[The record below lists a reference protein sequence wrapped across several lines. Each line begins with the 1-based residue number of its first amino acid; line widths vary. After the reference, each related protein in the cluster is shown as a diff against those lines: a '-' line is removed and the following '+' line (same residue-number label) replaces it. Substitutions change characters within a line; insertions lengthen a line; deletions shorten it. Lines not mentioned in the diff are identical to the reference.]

1 MLTDRMVTKHLI
13 YIRNKTESPNM
24 IIIEFQYNN
33 IQNNNI
39 TMKDSTCQR
48 PNLFLLGLLIQ
59 IVILTAA
66 TPFIWIKTSL
76 SSLGLQIY

>member
-13 YIRNKTESPNM
+13 YIRNKTESPSM
-24 IIIEFQYNN
+24 ITIEFQYNN
-33 IQNNNI
+33 SQNNNI

-48 PNLFLLGLLIQ
+48 PNLFPLGLLIQ
-59 IVILTAA
+59 IVILSAA
-66 TPFIWIKTSL
+66 TPFVWIKTSL

>member
-13 YIRNKTESPNM
+13 YIRNKTESPSM
-24 IIIEFQYNN
+24 IIIEFHVSKS
-33 IQNNNI
+33 QNNNI
-39 TMKDSTCQR
+39 TMKDSIIQR
-48 PNLFLLGLLIQ
+48 PNLFPLGLLIQ

-66 TPFIWIKTSL
+66 TPFVWIKTSL